1 LKKQLLTLAVLAT
14 ISFSSASVLAAP
26 AVADMSEELV
36 PNALNIEE
44 VLLENE
50 FLNSESRIV
59 EEVRD
64 NYVEDCF
71 RDTCAVYIEVN
82 KTTQRATVK
91 INGEIME
98 DQSGSLS
105 NDQIRATTGMKG
117 HGTPLFDRH
126 FEAPLRAYSKYSSSK
141 YPGGNWIAANGK
153 GYGNMPYVVFI
164 KGGFGVHGTTG
175 SAKAGNISKLG
186 TVPLSHG
193 CVRIHPLNA
202 KVFNEAV
209 KTHGAKNSWIW
220 VHD

>member
-1 LKKQLLTLAVLAT
+1 MTLATLAT
-14 ISFSSASVLAAP
+14 ISLASLSAMASP

-36 PNALNIEE
+36 PDAANIEE

-50 FLNSESRIV
+50 LLNSESRMV

-71 RDTCAVYIEVN
+71 RETCAVYIEVN
-82 KTTQRATVK
+82 KRTQRAIIK
-91 INGEIME
+91 INGETME
-98 DQSGSLS
+98 DHSHSLS
-105 NDQIRATTGMKG
+105 DGQIRATTGMKG
-117 HGTPLFDRH
+117 HGTPSFDRH
-126 FEAPLRAYSKYSSSK
+126 FETPLRAYSKYSSSK
-141 YPGGNWIAANGK
+141 YPGGNWIAADGK
-153 GYGNMPYVVFI
+153 GYGNMPFVVFI

-175 SAKAGNISKLG
+175 SAKSGNISKLG

-202 KVFNEAV
+202 KAFNEAAR
-209 KTHGAKNSWIW
+209 THGAKNSWIW